1 MRKVV
6 AALAFAGALI
16 ASPAHAA
23 DKSGPAIIPDLTPV
37 STATSCYVQGL
48 AGGAITSSTPDGAVL
63 PVSLSAQSW
72 SVAAGLGCDLR
83 FDRVVVGAFGRLEF
97 PVDTSGSLIE
107 ADKSWQVGARVGY
120 LKHGYMPYLMAGYE
134 SSEFSFAN
142 LDLRRDGWFVGGGL
156 ELMLT
161 SHLSLVGEYQ
171 YSGLGSTAALGMP
184 MDVDAHKLRFGVN
197 FRFNSLF
204 GD

>member
-1 MRKVV
+1 MRKYLGA
-6 AALAFAGALI
+6 AALAGALI
-16 ASPAHAA
+16 ATPALSA
-23 DKSGPAIIPDLTPV
+23 DKAGPAIIPDLTPV
-37 STATSCYVQGL
+37 STATSCFVQGL

-83 FDRVVVGAFGRLEF
+83 FDRVVVGAFGRMEF

-120 LKHGYMPYLMAGYE
+120 LKHGYMPYVVAGYE

-142 LDLRRDGWFVGGGL
+142 LDLTRDGWFVGAGL

-161 SHLSLVGEYQ
+161 PNLSLVSEYQ
-171 YSGLGSTAALGMP
+171 YTGLGSVAGA
-184 MDVDAHKLRFGVN
+184 DVDAHKLRLGFAY
-197 FRFNSLF
+197 RFNSLF
-204 GD
+204 GE